1 MTLALGLALWALSAS
16 PSPVA
21 QDPNPA
27 APAAAA
33 TAPSEDAWPRVFK
46 RDTGSLTVYPPTL
59 QSWTGTTLSGTCAIA
74 LASADGSKQ
83 TFGTMAFSA
92 TTIVDKMSRTVEL
105 RGFEIR
111 GVSLPE
117 NPAGQDALEQELESK
132 SKTRVLRV
140 SLDRLEAAVPSLAEA
155 PAAPTAPLR
164 HEPPR
169 ILVVDVPTVLVPVQ
183 GDPVWKPLQG
193 TALVRI
199 VNTPMLLVRDT
210 AGAHSLRIADG
221 WMTASSL
228 SGPWQ
233 VNKAP
238 SADLTA
244 ALKWAASQP
253 QLNLLAPAD
262 PKDAQAASLANGAPA
277 IVVATTP
284 TEVVVTDGP
293 PVWEPLGDS
302 GLRHVTNTSG
312 HVFELTE
319 TKAVYVLLSGR
330 WFTAASTK
338 GPWSFVAP
346 GDLPTAFRGI
356 PVDGAKENVLASVP
370 GSPQAQEA
378 LIANSI
384 PQMARVPRTQVMP
397 KPEVAGD
404 TPRWTTIEGTN
415 VQVLQNSITP
425 VFRTSEGALLAV
437 LNGIWFTAA
446 TLEGPWQVATWVS
459 PDIYRIPASSP
470 WYYVTF
476 VRVYQVADDH
486 VLVGYTPG
494 YFGSYT
500 DGGVVVYGTGY
511 WYRPYCDTV
520 WVPAPWTYGC
530 GASLCYS
537 PWAGWSYGFGM
548 GLAVG
553 WNLGASTWRCGAY
566 PCWGPYHANYGMHGA
581 YAWGPGGWAATTGN
595 VYSHWGDVSTMTRSS
610 AGYNAWSGNAWATQ
624 TGVAY
629 NSVTGARQA
638 GQRGYVENAY
648 TGNWAEGA
656 RGAGYNP
663 TTGAYAAGRGVE
675 AGTANGQEV
684 AAGTATVGN
693 VKTGNSARVAGVET
707 ENGTWGAVNTE
718 QGGAV
723 AHDGEVYGMHDGN
736 AYHYDSNSGS
746 WNRYSGNGKW
756 NKVDDEST
764 RRQLDS
770 QAATRGSGDARVK
783 QGERWQSGGEGFS
796 GQRSTTNRSGN
807 SWAGSA
813 GNRSSSG
820 SSRSSGGRSGG
831 GGRR

>member
-1 MTLALGLALWALSAS
+1 
-16 PSPVA
+16 
-21 QDPNPA
+21 
-27 APAAAA
+27 
-33 TAPSEDAWPRVFK
+33 
-46 RDTGSLTVYPPTL
+46 
-59 QSWTGTTLSGTCAIA
+59 
-74 LASADGSKQ
+74 
-83 TFGTMAFSA
+83 
-92 TTIVDKMSRTVEL
+92 
-105 RGFEIR
+105 
-111 GVSLPE
+111 
-117 NPAGQDALEQELESK
+117 NPAGQDALEREIESK

-140 SLDRLEAAVPSLAEA
+140 SLDRLEAAVPSMNEA
-155 PAAPTAPLR
+155 PAATVAPMR
-164 HEPPR
+164 NEPPV
-169 ILVVDVPTVLVPVQ
+169 IWIVDVPTVLVPVQ
-183 GDPVWKPLQG
+183 GDPVWQPLPG
-193 TALVRI
+193 TKLVRV
-199 VNTPMLLVRDT
+199 VNTPMLLVRDG
-210 AGAHSLRIADG
+210 AGAHWLKVADG

-233 VNKAP
+233 VGAAT
-238 SADLTA
+238 SADLAAATA
-244 ALKWAASQP
+244 WAKTQP
-253 QLNLLAPAD
+253 TLNLLAPAD
-262 PKDAQAASLANGAPA
+262 DKDAQSASLAKSAPA
-277 IVVATTP
+277 VVVATKP
-284 TEVVVTDGP
+284 TEVVVTDGA
-293 PVWEPLGDS
+293 PVWEPLGTS
-302 GLRHVTNTSG
+302 GLLHVSNTSG
-312 HVFELTE
+312 HVFQLVE

-338 GPWSFVAP
+338 GPWSFVP
-346 GDLPTAFRGI
+346 QGDLPAAFHQI
-356 PVDGAKENVLASVP
+356 PEDSTKENVLASVP
-370 GSPQAQEA
+370 GTPQAQEA
-378 LIANSI
+378 LIANSV
-384 PQMARVPRTQVMP
+384 PQMARVPRTQQMP
-397 KPEVAGD
+397 KLEVAGG
-404 TPRWTTIEGTN
+404 TPKWSQVPGTTVEALVN
-415 VQVLQNSITP
+415 CVVP
-425 VFRTSEGALLAV
+425 VFRTSESTCFAV
-437 LNGIWFTAA
+437 VNGVWFTAPA
-446 TLEGPWQVATWVS
+446 LEGPWQVATWVS
-459 PDIYRIPASSP
+459 PEIYRIPPSSP
-470 WYYVTF
+470 YHYVTY
-476 VRVYQVADDH
+476 VRVYQTTDDV

-494 YFGSYT
+494 YFGSYV
-500 DGGVVVYGTGY
+500 DGGTVVYGTGY
-511 WYRPYCDTV
+511 WYRPYCETV

-530 GASLCYS
+530 GAALCYS

-548 GLAVG
+548 GLATG

-566 PCWGPYHANYGMHGA
+566 PCWGPYWGNYGAHGA

-595 VYSHWGDVSTMTRSS
+595 VYGHWGNVSTMTRSS

-663 TTGAYAAGRGVE
+663 TTGTYAAGRGVE

-831 GGRR
+831 GGGGRR